1 METTVKY
8 NFEGQVALVT
18 GAGSGMGLTAANLYA
33 ESGAAVVLS
42 DRNEAAVKLAAQQL
56 IDKGYKAIAIA
67 CDVTNEADVKA
78 MIDKTVATFGRLD
91 IAFNNAGVISKHS
104 DTVNLPDSEWD
115 RVISINLRGVW
126 NCMKFE
132 IPEMLKHDSGV
143 IVNNASVGGING
155 FAGLPAY
162 TASKHG
168 VVGLTKTAALEYAT
182 KGIRINAVC
191 PGMIDTPMND
201 GLVGGDEKL
210 QAKMLE
216 SAPIGRLGKPEE
228 IANAVLWLSSP
239 DASFVIGHALP
250 VDGGFSAK

>member
-1 METTVKY
+1 METSVKY
-8 NFEGQVALVT
+8 DYKGQVVLVT
-18 GAGSGMGLTAANLYA
+18 GAGSGMGLTTANLFA
-33 ESGAAVVLS
+33 ENGASVVLA
-42 DRNEAAVKLAAQQL
+42 DRNEEAVQAAAKILNN
-56 IDKGYKAIAIA
+56 KGHQAIAIA
-67 CDVTNEADVKA
+67 CDVTNEANVKD
-78 MIDKTVATFGRLD
+78 MIDKTISVFDRLD
-91 IAFNNAGVISKHS
+91 VAFNNAGVISKHS
-104 DTVNLPDSEWD
+104 DTVDLPDTEWD
-115 RVISINLRGVW
+115 RVIAINLRGVW

-132 IPEMLKHDSGV
+132 IPEMLKHNSGA

-201 GLVGGDEKL
+201 GLVGGDDKL

-216 SAPIGRLGKPEE
+216 AAPIGRLGKPEE
-228 IANAVLWLSSP
+228 IANAVLWLSST

-250 VDGGFSAK
+250 VDGGFSAR